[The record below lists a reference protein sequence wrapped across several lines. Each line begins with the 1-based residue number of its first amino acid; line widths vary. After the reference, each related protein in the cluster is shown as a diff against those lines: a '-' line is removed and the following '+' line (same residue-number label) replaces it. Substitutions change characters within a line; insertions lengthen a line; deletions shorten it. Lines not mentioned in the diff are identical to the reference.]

1 MRSIHVSTVLP
12 HDPSTVYDYARDPA
26 HLADWA
32 AGLARSAVV
41 VEGDVLTADS
51 PMGTVCVRFAA
62 RNDLGVLDHDVTLP
76 TGEVVANPM
85 RVLAHPDGAE
95 VVLTIRQRDL
105 TDDQLAADAALVEAD
120 LRRLGERL
128 AALGT
133 A

>member
-12 HDPSTVYDYARDPA
+12 HDPSAVYDYARDPA
-26 HLADWA
+26 HLPDWA

-51 PMGTVCVRFAA
+51 PMGTVTVRFAE

-95 VVLTIRQRDL
+95 VVFTIRQRDL
-105 TDDQLAADAALVEAD
+105 TDEQLAADAALVEAD
-120 LRRLGERL
+120 LHRLGERL
-128 AALGT
+128 AALGSD
-133 A
+133 